1 MAKKQALLII
11 GGAVLIL
18 GVFVHFS
25 LSKRRSAFS
34 KPSAKNQDQIR
45 LFKGRSNFGGVQN
58 QGGYR
63 NLAGNRSQRK
73 RQNKSVRLMGRA

>member
-1 MAKKQALLII
+1 MKRQALLYI

-18 GVFVHFS
+18 GVFTFF
-25 LSKRRSAFS
+25 LKQTAGAFS

-63 NLAGNRSQRK
+63 NLGGNRSQRK
-73 RQNKSVRLMGRA
+73 KGNKSVRLMGRA

>member
-1 MAKKQALLII
+1 MKRQALLYI

-18 GVFVHFS
+18 GVFTFF
-25 LSKRRSAFS
+25 LKQTARAFS
-34 KPSAKNQDQIR
+34 KPRAKNQDQIQ

-58 QGGYR
+58 KGGFK

>member
-1 MAKKQALLII
+1 MKRQALIYI

-18 GVFVHFS
+18 GVFTFF
-25 LSKRRSAFS
+25 LKQTANAFN
-34 KPSAKNQDQIR
+34 KPRAKNQEKIR

-58 QGGYR
+58 KGGYK

>member
-18 GVFVHFS
+18 AVFVFFV
-25 LSKRRSAFS
+25 KQTASAFN

-58 QGGYR
+58 QGGFK

>member
-18 GVFVHFS
+18 GVFVFFV
-25 LSKRRSAFS
+25 KQTASAFS
-34 KPSAKNQDQIR
+34 KPRAKNQDQIR

-63 NLAGNRSQRK
+63 NLGGNRTQRK
-73 RQNKSVRLMGRA
+73 KGNKSVRLMGRA